1 MFHSNFWL
9 YPIHVIVA
17 CNHLSVGSP
26 RITQARY
33 RRTVVGFFTLV
44 RVYELRRDGKLHEFA
59 AQGQPVFF
67 EITGPTRELKRAKGW
82 LSAHF
87 VSCLAMLAAG
97 LGGRVNQFSLD
108 RASRVAVL
116 QKSGLEGRAV
126 PSLATF
132 SKTCRVRT
140 SMSLA
145 GRPRCLFVQKIRQ
158 IGRSIFLF
166 YRWLG
171 GLGAG
176 TRTTGRGRSR
186 QTDEW
191 SN

>member
-1 MFHSNFWL
+1 M
-9 YPIHVIVA
+9 
-17 CNHLSVGSP
+17 
-26 RITQARY
+26 
-33 RRTVVGFFTLV
+33 VGFFTLV

-145 GRPRCLFVQKIRQ
+145 GPAALPVATDITVVLPSAAVLAEDS
-158 IGRSIFLF
+158 GRLAQAFSNF

-171 GLGAG
+171 AG
-176 TRTTGRGRSR
+176 TTGRGRSR

-191 SN
+191 SSG